1 MEIIRNLSGVQKGL
15 LAGLALGIM
24 AVYFC
29 LCLSAVGIIPV
40 SLPALSGPVAQAATE
55 TSVPPTATAMSNITI
70 EEASPTALSE
80 TEDAATETSVPT
92 LEVVE
97 TAVIAEVATTIE
109 PETSPEAV
117 ASEPESET
125 SMDALVALKIDT
137 PVSVEV
143 TDTAEAG
150 AKVASTSPEELTEM
164 AGSDTVALSPDEASE
179 QPVSAATSII
189 VLLPTPMP
197 AATLEPAASPVSVLA
212 MDSTAPAATPEW
224 IWQGVEVERLPGSK
238 TGTQMAVLA
247 VRVFG
252 VPDREVYVREASSGL
267 ATTLVTGRKPQY
279 GDFSDDVGG
288 LPAATYVV
296 SPQDI
301 DAVMEVTLEEGDFV
315 LVEFALRP
323 PSGWSPE
330 PSPEMTGV
338 SVTQGTPV
346 VQKTA
351 TVARTEMARASVVLR
366 RPDPTDIPA
375 QPTSTPVPSGIVAD
389 PAATLSAKAG
399 WTWQGVVYEQKKSA
413 GDPVGIIA
421 VRIVD
426 VPDRKV
432 FVKSQ
437 SNTWETTLVTGRKP
451 EYGDF
456 SDDVGGLGP
465 GKYTILP
472 MDIDSEVTVTLERGD
487 SVLVEYALRPV
498 PGWTP
503 GSATSVP
510 TAQVTAAA
518 QAVQPA
524 ESTSAPVPSGIV
536 ADPAATE
543 SAKAGWTWQGVEY
556 ERQPGAETGNA
567 AGVLAVRVVGVPDRK
582 VFVRELSGGW
592 ETTLLTGNKPEYG
605 DFSDSVGSLSPGTYV
620 VKPMDVDA
628 EVSVN
633 LETGD
638 FVLLEF
644 ALRPAPGW
652 TPDSATAVPVAQETP
667 VAQSTQPAQ
676 PTQVSVPVVPT
687 LETGWTWQ
695 GVEYER
701 KSVTEAGDAAGVL
714 AVRVVG
720 VPDRKVFV
728 RELSG
733 GWETTLVTGNKPE
746 YGDFSDSVGSLSA
759 GTYIV
764 KPMDIESEVSVDLG
778 TGEFVLVEF
787 ALRPAPGWTPGQTE
801 VAQGMPTATLVPGW
815 TWEGREVDRK
825 PGVQTGNAS
834 ATLVVRGIALP
845 NWQVVIRDVSGVWTM
860 PLQLERHP
868 EYGNFAGV
876 GEGLNPGTYTVELGG
891 DIGPPARVTIEQGD
905 FVLLEF
911 FPRPAQ

>member
-1 MEIIRNLSGVQKGL
+1 M
-15 LAGLALGIM
+15 
-24 AVYFC
+24 
-29 LCLSAVGIIPV
+29 
-40 SLPALSGPVAQAATE
+40 
-55 TSVPPTATAMSNITI
+55 
-70 EEASPTALSE
+70 
-80 TEDAATETSVPT
+80 
-92 LEVVE
+92 VE
-97 TAVIAEVATTIE
+97 TAVIAKVATTIE

-117 ASEPESET
+117 ASEPEFEID
-125 SMDALVALKIDT
+125 MDALVALKIDT

-150 AKVASTSPEELTEM
+150 AKLASGSSEALTEM
-164 AGSDTVALSPDEASE
+164 AGSDMVALSSNEATK
-179 QPVSAATSII
+179 QPVSAATSVI
-189 VLLPTPMP
+189 VLLPTPSP
-197 AATLEPAASPVSVLA
+197 AATPEPAARPVSVLP
-212 MDSTAPAATPEW
+212 MDSAAPAATPEW
-224 IWQGVEVERLPGSK
+224 TWQGVEVERLPGSK
-238 TGTQMAVLA
+238 TGTRLAVLA

-296 SPQDI
+296 SPQGI
-301 DAVMEVTLEEGDFV
+301 DAEMEVTLDEGDFV

-323 PSGWSPE
+323 PSGSSPE
-330 PSPEMTGV
+330 PSLEMTAV

-351 TVARTEMARASVVLR
+351 TGASTEMARASVVPLR
-366 RPDPTDIPA
+366 PGPTDIPP
-375 QPTSTPVPSGIVAD
+375 QPGIALTPES
-389 PAATLSAKAG
+389 G
-399 WTWQGVVYEQKKSA
+399 WTWQGVVYEQKKNT

-465 GKYTILP
+465 GTYTILP

-487 SVLVEYALRPV
+487 SVLVEFALRPV

-503 GSATSVP
+503 GGAGGAP

-524 ESTSAPVPSGIV
+524 QPTSARVPSGIV

-592 ETTLLTGNKPEYG
+592 ETTLVTGNKPEYG

-620 VKPMDVDA
+620 VKPMDVEA

-633 LETGD
+633 LATGD
-638 FVLLEF
+638 FVLVEF

-652 TPDSATAVPVAQETP
+652 TPGSATDVPVAQETP
-667 VAQSTQPAQ
+667 VTQSAQPVQ
-676 PTQVSVPVVPT
+676 PTQANVPVVPT
-687 LETGWTWQ
+687 EETGWTWQ

-701 KSVTEAGDAAGVL
+701 KPVTEAGDAAGVL

-764 KPMDIESEVSVDLG
+764 KPMDIESEVSVNLG

-787 ALRPAPGWTPGQTE
+787 ALRPAPGWTPGQTD

-845 NWQVVIRDVSGVWTM
+845 HWQVVIRDVSGVWTM

-876 GEGLNPGTYTVELGG
+876 GEGLSPGTYTVELGG
-891 DIGPPARVTIEQGD
+891 DIGSPAQVTIGQGD